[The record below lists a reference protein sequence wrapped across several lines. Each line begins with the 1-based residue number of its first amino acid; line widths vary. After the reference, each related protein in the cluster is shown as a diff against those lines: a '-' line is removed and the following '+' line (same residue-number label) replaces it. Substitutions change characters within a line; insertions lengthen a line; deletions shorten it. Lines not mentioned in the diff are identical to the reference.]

1 MSMKLSYLIADF
13 FIAQNWIKEE
23 EKIIYVVGM
32 DVLLSTSWQI
42 ALVLFLGI
50 WRDRFVEAVVYL
62 LFIQSVRQYSGGYH
76 ASTRTRCYTLFTV
89 CYLIA
94 DAAAA
99 YIGRNASIEI
109 LVLYGLCSLVFA
121 NTVFYLFAPIK
132 NDRKKYRAES
142 MKDARKKAFAAVNIW
157 YCLAAGTAF
166 AKPAITAQIFTAGN
180 IVTLLILLCRPW
192 RKKHE

>member
-23 EKIIYVVGM
+23 EKVIYVVGM

-50 WRDRFVEAVVYL
+50 WRGGFVEAVVEMFFL
-62 LFIQSVRQYSGGYH
+62 MSVRQKTGRDK
-76 ASTRTRCYTLFTV
+76 STTTNTINKQIKV
-89 CYLIA
+89 CYIIA
-94 DAAAA
+94 DAAASF
-99 YIGRNASIEI
+99 IGRNAGREV
-109 LVLYGLCSLVFA
+109 LVLYGLCSLIFA
-121 NTVFYLFAPIK
+121 NIVFYLFVPVK
-132 NDRKKYRAES
+132 NDRKKYRAED
-142 MKDARKKAFAAVNIW
+142 MRDARKKAFAAVNIW

-166 AKPAITAQIFTAGN
+166 AQPAITAQIFTAGN